1 MARSFGGEEEIILNL
16 CNYDTDGKPK
26 AKDAE
31 EERLS
36 AS

>member
-1 MARSFGGEEEIILNL
+1 MKGLKNIIINN
-16 CNYDTDGKPK
+16 NYDTDGKSK

>member
-1 MARSFGGEEEIILNL
+1 MARSSGREEVTILNL
-16 CNYDTDGKPK
+16 CNYDTDGKSK

-36 AS
+36 TS